1 MGDAGGR
8 LDDDL
13 EGDGLLSALGG
24 LDCGDQRVDGV
35 DVGGV
40 ADLRDHDLVDPVA
53 RVLEHFDYV
62 AVPVGRV
69 EPVDTHAQRLSAPVD
84 VVDRLDD
91 VLPRLGLVRGGNGI
105 FKIEVDNV
113 GLRRRHLL
121 EDRRPRP
128 GAEELATVR
137 TGRWLGLDAEGHGC
151 SQVYYVSG
159 KSTVRKLR
167 CTAQVDFAFAE
178 RSCLK
183 PARCPCQKPFMKF
196 DEISAQLRN
205 WQEDARRAL
214 RLAPEVVAYHRDLLE
229 KTRARASIPCCAAR

>member
-35 DVGGV
+35 DVGGI

-53 RVLEHFDYV
+53 RVLEHLNDV
-62 AVPVGRV
+62 AVPEGRV
-69 EPVDTHAQRLSAPVD
+69 EPVDANAQRLSAPVD

-91 VLPRLGLVRGGNGI
+91 VLPRLGLVRRGNGI

-137 TGRWLGLDAEGHGC
+137 TCRWLGLDAEGHGC
-151 SQVYYVSG
+151 SQVYFVLDN
-159 KSTVRKLR
+159 STVRKLR
-167 CTAQVDFAFAE
+167 RTAQVDFADAE
-178 RSCLK
+178 RSNLETG
-183 PARCPCQKPFMKF
+183 PILH
-196 DEISAQLRN
+196 EIRRDIRELRN
-205 WQEDARRAL
+205 WQEAARRAL
-214 RLAPEVVAYHRDLLE
+214 RLAPEVAAYHRDLLE
-229 KTRARASIPCCAAR
+229 KARARASIPCCAAR